1 MSQLTENKQN
11 EAVLIENFEPTC
23 CARKSAQKV
32 EVQGRRRPL
41 RAGEP
46 ACPPWRAQKVDRG
59 SRVGETEKT
68 GRAEALPVSTIKK
81 FTADLNLSERMWST
95 AWWLRASWLSSGFSL
110 PCSCFLRFLWSALVL
125 GRRRILCTLSAKPCR
140 RIEDF
145 LCHCNSDTCAAA
157 TVRAGDRMGSLGV
170 ELINAGLNCSTDCE
184 QEKERRTAGP
194 SKRPPNARFPLQRI
208 SGQAG

>member
-1 MSQLTENKQN
+1 MPQLTENKQN
-11 EAVLIENFEPTC
+11 EPVLIENFEPTH

-32 EVQGRRRPL
+32 EVQKRRRRL
-41 RAGEP
+41 CAGEP
-46 ACPPWRAQKVDRG
+46 AQKVEKRKRE
-59 SRVGETEKT
+59 SRIVETKKT

>member
-11 EAVLIENFEPTC
+11 EAVLIENFEPTR

-32 EVQGRRRPL
+32 RVQGRRRRL
-41 RAGEP
+41 CADES
-46 ACPPWRAQKVDRG
+46 AQKVEKRKRE
-59 SRVGETEKT
+59 SRIVETEKT